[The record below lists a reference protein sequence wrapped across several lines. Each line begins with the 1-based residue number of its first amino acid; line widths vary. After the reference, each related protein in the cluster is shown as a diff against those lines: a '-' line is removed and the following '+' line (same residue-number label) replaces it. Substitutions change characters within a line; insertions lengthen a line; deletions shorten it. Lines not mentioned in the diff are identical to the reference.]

1 MQSTS
6 FISAFSG
13 GSQKL
18 EPARAQEHFS
28 DQVSHPTREGKR
40 QTAKL

>member
-1 MQSTS
+1 MQVAS
-6 FISAFSG
+6 FIFAFSG

-18 EPARAQEHFS
+18 ELARAQEHFR